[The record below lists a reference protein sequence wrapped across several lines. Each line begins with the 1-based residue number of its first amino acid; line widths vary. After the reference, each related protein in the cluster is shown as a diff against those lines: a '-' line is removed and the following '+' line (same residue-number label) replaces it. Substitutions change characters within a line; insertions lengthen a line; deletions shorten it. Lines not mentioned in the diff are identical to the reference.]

1 MAPVNLE
8 GPPPYS
14 LLQNSVECLPYL
26 ENQPRGT
33 YVKTHIGVSK
43 LMCCHC
49 HKVMGV
55 KITSEIITTGLKDC
69 TCGLSPVPSLL
80 HIKGLWIA
88 YAQND
93 QGRIRSST
101 AQDERSICSG
111 PASTFLESV
120 NLPRKCQPLPLF
132 NPVARKCGSSSKYRP
147 LCSAVSGST
156 SGTGDG
162 SGKVWMCNLK
172 ITSVRVLTSLFMG

>member
-33 YVKTHIGVSK
+33 FVKTHIGVSK

-49 HKVMGV
+49 HKVKGV
-55 KITSEIITTGLKDC
+55 KITSEIITTGLICLKDC

-80 HIKGLWIA
+80 DIKGLWIA

-111 PASTFLESV
+111 PASTFLENANRCPFSTLLRANV
-120 NLPRKCQPLPLF
+120 EAALSIGHCVQPCQE
-132 NPVARKCGSSSKYRP
+132 
-147 LCSAVSGST
+147 
-156 SGTGDG
+156 
-162 SGKVWMCNLK
+162 
-172 ITSVRVLTSLFMG
+172 VRVVPAMDLGRCGCATSRSLRSGY

>member
-33 YVKTHIGVSK
+33 FVKTHIGVSK

-49 HKVMGV
+49 HKVKGV
-55 KITSEIITTGLKDC
+55 KITSEIITTGLICLKDC

-80 HIKGLWIA
+80 HIKGL
-88 YAQND
+88 
-93 QGRIRSST
+93 
-101 AQDERSICSG
+101 
-111 PASTFLESV
+111 
-120 NLPRKCQPLPLF
+120 
-132 NPVARKCGSSSKYRP
+132 
-147 LCSAVSGST
+147 
-156 SGTGDG
+156 
-162 SGKVWMCNLK
+162 
-172 ITSVRVLTSLFMG
+172 